1 MKTFLLN
8 RSATPGSTTRVGSFS
23 AASGIKA
30 RTHLGGTLFLA
41 LALALAPLALRAADP
56 GAEAETHIASDTV
69 EFDMKSRLAVY
80 RGNVKVTD
88 PRIALTCEFLTAK
101 VLDSG
106 QVERI
111 VAETNVVAIIVTN
124 QTTFTVTAARAI
136 YTYQVSAT
144 ATNQTLELTG
154 VPAPK
159 ITWPQEDVV
168 PPRTNEFTA
177 RRILWDLANERLTA
191 EEHRGVFPDFE
202 SLRQRNRAP
211 ANAPAPP
218 AGPP

>member
-1 MKTFLLN
+1 MKHLL
-8 RSATPGSTTRVGSFS
+8 PLLLLV
-23 AASGIKA
+23 
-30 RTHLGGTLFLA
+30 LG
-41 LALALAPLALRAADP
+41 LAPLIARAAEP
-56 GAEAETHIASDTV
+56 GPEAETHIASDSV
-69 EFDMKSRLAVY
+69 EFDMKTRLAVY
-80 RGNVKVTD
+80 RGNVTVTD

-111 VAETNVVAIIVTN
+111 VAETNVVATIVTN
-124 QTTFTVTAARAI
+124 NTTFTVTAAKAT

-154 VPAPK
+154 LPAPK
-159 ITWPQEDVV
+159 ITWPQEDVS

-191 EEHRGVFPDFE
+191 EEHRGVFPDFQA
-202 SLRQRNRAP
+202 LRQRNRA
-211 ANAPAPP
+211 ATNAPP
-218 AGPP
+218 AAQP

>member
-1 MKTFLLN
+1 MKTFLLPL
-8 RSATPGSTTRVGSFS
+8 S
-23 AASGIKA
+23 
-30 RTHLGGTLFLA
+30 LA
-41 LALALAPLALRAADP
+41 LALTPLSLRAATT
-56 GAEAETHIASDTV
+56 GAEAETHIASDSV

-88 PRIALTCEFLTAK
+88 PRLALTCEFLTAK

-111 VAETNVVAIIVTN
+111 VAETNVVATLVTN
-124 QTTFTVTAARAI
+124 QTTFTVTAAQAI

-144 ATNQTLELTG
+144 TTNQTLELTG
-154 VPAPK
+154 LPAPK
-159 ITWPQEDVV
+159 ITWPQEDVT
-168 PPRTNEFTA
+168 PLRTNEFTA

-202 SLRQRNRAP
+202 ALRQRNRAST
-211 ANAPAPP
+211 NAPAAPP
-218 AGPP
+218 AQP